1 MFKKKTNQ
9 TTSTVRHLIAK
20 DNPRSPITEQYRT
33 LRTNV
38 QFSGIDEK
46 IKSLLVT
53 SSEPSAG
60 KSITAANLAVVYAQ
74 QGLKTLLVDGDMR
87 KPTVHYTFRLD
98 NLMGLSNA
106 LVDNLPFEEVA
117 EACDVDNLDV
127 MTSGPV
133 PPNPSELLASKR
145 FKQGLSHA
153 SEVYDMIIVDT
164 PPLLAV
170 TDAQILANLLDG
182 VIIVTRS
189 HQTEVDQ
196 LKESVELIKKVQGN
210 LLGTVLNDVE
220 KTAKEDYYYYGS

>member
-1 MFKKKTNQ
+1 MFKKKANQ
-9 TTSTVRHLIAK
+9 ATSTVRHLIAEN
-20 DNPRSPITEQYRT
+20 NPRSPITEQYRT

-98 NLMGLSNA
+98 NLKGLSNA
-106 LVDNLPFEEVA
+106 LVDNLPFDGVA
-117 EACDVDNLDV
+117 EASDVDNLDV

-133 PPNPSELLASKR
+133 PPNPSELLASQR
-145 FKQGLSHA
+145 FKQGLSQA

-182 VIIVTRS
+182 VIIVARS
-189 HQTEVDQ
+189 NQTEVDQ

-220 KTAKEDYYYYGS
+220 KSAKEDYYYYGS